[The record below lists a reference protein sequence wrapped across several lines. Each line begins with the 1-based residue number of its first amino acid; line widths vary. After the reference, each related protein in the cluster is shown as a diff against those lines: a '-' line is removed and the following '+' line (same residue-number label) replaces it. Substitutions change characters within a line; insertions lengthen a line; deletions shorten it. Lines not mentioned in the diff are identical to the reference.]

1 MKSSN
6 GSHIVRNDAD
16 QLHESLVAALRT
28 EPLLIRAEE
37 FLHSAQSRDVQDQ
50 LANNLARLLDPDLA
64 IAEIDRR
71 QYRGLDGGL
80 IEKFRAAM
88 QSAVTG
94 GATLADSESQILES
108 FGLSKVGEL
117 RTAMQSHLGGPA
129 ELPEQDLAIYVP
141 TGDRKQ
147 EDLRRA
153 LRRDLQALEAALDEQ
168 EPGPAEGELAL
179 APAPSPEGE
188 PAPLRDLEA
197 EIPAE
202 PPVEIPAA
210 LPDSIQPPSTVIAS
224 PATVA
229 PVTGP
234 TEAATDLRP
243 AQGLATIAGSAA
255 GRLAKLN
262 PIPMLTAALEAVGL
276 GGEGF
281 GFVLRYGR
289 YAPEGRKS
297 QFLVGGLGLADL
309 SKRLTGWLEAQGP
322 LEGQVQVIDEGSG
335 ELTIY
340 LLLPEA
346 A

>member
-1 MKSSN
+1 MANS
-6 GSHIVRNDAD
+6 AD
-16 QLHESLVAALRT
+16 LLQESLVAALRT

-37 FLHSAQSRDVQDQ
+37 FLHSAQFGDIQDQ
-50 LANNLARLLDPDLA
+50 LENNLARLLDPDLA
-64 IAEIDRR
+64 IAEVDHR
-71 QYRGLDGGL
+71 QYRGLDSGL
-80 IEKFRAAM
+80 IDKFRAAM

-94 GATLADSESQILES
+94 RATLADSERQILES

-141 TGDRKQ
+141 TGDSNQ

-153 LRRDLQALEAALDEQ
+153 LRRDLQALEVALDE
-168 EPGPAEGELAL
+168 PEL
-179 APAPSPEGE
+179 
-188 PAPLRDLEA
+188 
-197 EIPAE
+197 
-202 PPVEIPAA
+202 
-210 LPDSIQPPSTVIAS
+210 IQPPSPVIAG
-224 PATVA
+224 PAVVA
-229 PVTGP
+229 PAAESASV
-234 TEAATDLRP
+234 ATDLRP
-243 AQGLATIAGSAA
+243 AQILASTVGSAA

-297 QFLVGGLGLADL
+297 EFLVGGLGLADL

-346 A
+346 V

>member
-1 MKSSN
+1 V
-6 GSHIVRNDAD
+6 GSDTELL
-16 QLHESLVAALRT
+16 QESLVAALRT
-28 EPLLIRAEE
+28 DPLLIRAEE
-37 FLHSAQSRDVQDQ
+37 FLHSALHQETQGLLED
-50 LANNLARLLDPDLA
+50 NLTRLLDPGLA

-71 QYRGLDGGL
+71 QYRPMDRGM
-80 IEKFRAAM
+80 IERFRTAM
-88 QSAVTG
+88 ETAVSG
-94 GATLADSESQILES
+94 GANLADAERQILES

-117 RTAMQSHLGGPA
+117 RAAMQTNLGAPP
-129 ELPEQDLAIYVP
+129 EVPEQTLAIYVP
-141 TGDRKQ
+141 EGDGKQ
-147 EDLRRA
+147 EEFHRA
-153 LRRDLQALEAALDEQ
+153 LQRDLQALEAALDEQ
-168 EPGPAEGELAL
+168 EPGPAEVELAL
-179 APAPSPEGE
+179 APALNPEGE
-188 PAPLRDLEA
+188 PAPLQLPGA
-197 EIPAE
+197 EIPAGS
-202 PPVEIPAA
+202 PLGIPAGR
-210 LPDSIQPPSTVIAS
+210 PDSAQPPSTVIAS
-224 PATVA
+224 PALLVPVA
-229 PVTGP
+229 ESAIV
-234 TEAATDLRP
+234 ATDLRP
-243 AQGLATIAGSAA
+243 AQGLATTAGSAA

>member
-1 MKSSN
+1 MGYS
-6 GSHIVRNDAD
+6 AD
-16 QLHESLVAALRT
+16 LLQESLVAALRT

-64 IAEIDRR
+64 IAEIDQR
-71 QYRGLDGGL
+71 QYRGSDSGL

-147 EDLRRA
+147 EGLRRA
-153 LRRDLQALEAALDEQ
+153 LRRDLQALEAALDEP
-168 EPGPAEGELAL
+168 EAGSVEEEIELAL
-179 APAPSPEGE
+179 ALSPEGE
-188 PAPLRDLEA
+188 PALLQAPGA
-197 EIPAE
+197 EIPAGS
-202 PPVEIPAA
+202 PVEIPAGR
-210 LPDSIQPPSTVIAS
+210 PDSTQPPSTMIAS
-224 PATVA
+224 PAAGA
-229 PVTGP
+229 PVAGP
-234 TEAATDLRP
+234 ADVATDLRP
-243 AQGLATIAGSAA
+243 AQVLIATAGSAA

-289 YAPEGRKS
+289 YAPAGRKS

-309 SKRLTGWLEAQGP
+309 SKRLTGWLGAQGP
-322 LEGQVQVIDEGSG
+322 LDGQVQVIDEGSG

>member
-1 MKSSN
+1 
-6 GSHIVRNDAD
+6 VRNDA
-16 QLHESLVAALRT
+16 QLLQESLVAALRT
-28 EPLLIRAEE
+28 EPLLIPAEE
-37 FLHSAQSRDVQDQ
+37 LLHSAKTRDMQDQ
-50 LANNLARLLDPDLA
+50 LQTSLARLLDPGQA

-71 QYRGLDGGL
+71 QYRELDESL
-80 IEKFRAAM
+80 IDRFRAAM

-117 RTAMQSHLGGPA
+117 RTAMQTHLGGPA
-129 ELPEQDLAIYVP
+129 ELPERDLAIYVP
-141 TGDRKQ
+141 TGDGKQ

-153 LRRDLQALEAALDEQ
+153 LRRDLQALEAALDEP
-168 EPGPAEGELAL
+168 ETGSAEEEIEL
-179 APAPSPEGE
+179 APALTPEGE
-188 PAPLRDLEA
+188 PTPLQTPGA
-197 EIPAE
+197 EIPAGS
-202 PPVEIPAA
+202 PIEIPAA
-210 LPDSIQPPSTVIAS
+210 RPDLTQPPSTVIAS
-224 PATVA
+224 PAAVA
-229 PVTGP
+229 PV
-234 TEAATDLRP
+234 
-243 AQGLATIAGSAA
+243 AGSAA

-262 PIPMLTAALEAVGL
+262 PIPMLTAALEAIGL

-309 SKRLTGWLEAQGP
+309 SKRLTGWLGAQGP
-322 LEGQVQVIDEGSG
+322 LDGQVQVIDEGSG

-340 LLLPEA
+340 LLLQEA

>member
-1 MKSSN
+1 VGNS
-6 GSHIVRNDAD
+6 VDLL
-16 QLHESLVAALRT
+16 QESLVAALRT

-141 TGDRKQ
+141 KGDRKQ
-147 EDLRRA
+147 EDFHRA
-153 LRRDLQALEAALDEQ
+153 LRRDLQALEAALDEP
-168 EPGPAEGELAL
+168 ETGPAEEELELATAL
-179 APAPSPEGE
+179 SSDGE

-202 PPVEIPAA
+202 SPVEIPAA
-210 LPDSIQPPSTVIAS
+210 LPDSIQSPSTVIAS

-229 PVTGP
+229 PVTGA

-243 AQGLATIAGSAA
+243 AQGLAAIAGSAP

-322 LEGQVQVIDEGSG
+322 LDGQVQVIDEGSG